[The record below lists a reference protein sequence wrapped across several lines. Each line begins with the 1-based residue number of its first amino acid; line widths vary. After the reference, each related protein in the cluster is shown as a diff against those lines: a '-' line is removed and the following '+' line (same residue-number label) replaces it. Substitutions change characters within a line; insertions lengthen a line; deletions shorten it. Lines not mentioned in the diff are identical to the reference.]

1 MRRPWRAFGSRLRK
15 LKLTDLV
22 TLANLA
28 KTVIEIVRSLT
39 GTN

>member
-1 MRRPWRAFGSRLRK
+1 MHRHWRAFGSRLRK

-22 TLANLA
+22 TLATLA

-39 GTN
+39 SSH